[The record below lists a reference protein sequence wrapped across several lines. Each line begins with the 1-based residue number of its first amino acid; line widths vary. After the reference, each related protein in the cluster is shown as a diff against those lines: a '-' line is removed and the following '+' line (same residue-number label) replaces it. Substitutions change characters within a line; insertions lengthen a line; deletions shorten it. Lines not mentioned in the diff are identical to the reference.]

1 MGLFGDSEVFW
12 EIWRMNGIDD
22 AIYIGGLRVDFE
34 DVQVSL
40 LRSQDHILI
49 LDKVFEVKALIFLF
63 YL

>member
-1 MGLFGDSEVFW
+1 
-12 EIWRMNGIDD
+12 MNGIDD
-22 AIYIGGLRVDFE
+22 AIYIGGFRVDFE